1 MFNYEDEEDDDQQ
14 MEKLNEMKRKIIEK
28 SKKEFVKG
36 CYDAYEMLATKGEDA
51 IKGTKPKDIQSAI
64 NRMMSLF
71 LIKEEYERCEFLKKF
86 AKDHMPGFEI
96 NPDKSVQNEL
106 SL

>member
-1 MFNYEDEEDDDQQ
+1 MFNYEDEDDDEQ
-14 MEKLNEMKRKIIEK
+14 MDRIEEMKRKIIEK
-28 SKKEFVKG
+28 SKKDFVKG
-36 CYDAYEMLATKGEDA
+36 CYDAYEMLATKGSQA
-51 IKGTKPKDIQSAI
+51 IEGTQPKEIQTAI

-86 AKDHMPGFEI
+86 AQQHMPGFEI

>member
-1 MFNYEDEEDDDQQ
+1 MFNYEDEDDEDQRDD
-14 MEKLNEMKRKIIEK
+14 KLEEMKRKIIER
-28 SKKEFVKG
+28 SKKEFIKG
-36 CYDAYEMLATKGEDA
+36 CYDAYELLANKGEEA
-51 IKGTKPKDIQSAI
+51 IKGTKPKEIQNAI

-86 AKDHMPGFEI
+86 ADKHMPGFEI
-96 NPDKSVQNEL
+96 NPDKSVHNEL

>member
-1 MFNYEDEEDDDQQ
+1 MFNYEDEDDDNQ
-14 MEKLNEMKRKIIEK
+14 MDRLEEMKRKVIEK

-36 CYDAYEMLATKGEDA
+36 CYDAYEMLATKGGEA
-51 IKGTKPKDIQSAI
+51 IEGTKPKEIQTAI

-86 AKDHMPGFEI
+86 AQQHMPGFVI

>member
-1 MFNYEDEEDDDQQ
+1 MFNYEDEDDDQQ
-14 MEKLNEMKRKIIEK
+14 MDKIEEMKRKIIEK

-36 CYDAYEMLATKGEDA
+36 CYDAYEMLATKGGEA
-51 IKGTKPKDIQSAI
+51 IQGTKPKEIQNAI

-86 AKDHMPGFEI
+86 TQQHMPGFEI
-96 NPDKSVQNEL
+96 SPDKSVQNEL

>member
-1 MFNYEDEEDDDQQ
+1 MFNYEDEDDEDQQ
-14 MEKLNEMKRKIIEK
+14 MDKLEEMKRKIIEK
-28 SKKEFVKG
+28 SKREFIKG
-36 CYDAYEMLATKGEDA
+36 CYDAYELLATKGEDA
-51 IKGTKPKDIQSAI
+51 IHGTKPKELQNAI

-86 AKDHMPGFEI
+86 ATEHIPGFEI
-96 NPDKSVQNEL
+96 TPDKSVANEL

>member
-1 MFNYEDEEDDDQQ
+1 MFNYEDEDDDDQ
-14 MEKLNEMKRKIIEK
+14 MDRIEEMKRKIIEK

-36 CYDAYEMLATKGEDA
+36 CYDAYEMLATKGSQA
-51 IKGTKPKDIQSAI
+51 IEGTKPKEIQTAI

-86 AKDHMPGFEI
+86 AKEHMPGFKI